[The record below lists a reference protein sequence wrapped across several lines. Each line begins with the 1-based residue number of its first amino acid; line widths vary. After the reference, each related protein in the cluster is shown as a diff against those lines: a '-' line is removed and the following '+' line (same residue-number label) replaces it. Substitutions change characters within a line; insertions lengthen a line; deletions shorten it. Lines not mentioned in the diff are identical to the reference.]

1 MGNSKKMSDW
11 THILLDTSFIIDYLS
26 SPEKFD
32 DNPKKQESI
41 KLANDIMTELS
52 LANRAHKPQFYITSI
67 TIGELIKLET
77 ASISRKI
84 IEIFYSGDVTFL
96 PYGKSEAEE
105 MNEFIQKYRKLKEP
119 RKSLQAIEKVKKES
133 GCINYRGWISD
144 DMKILSCAKKL
155 HDKKML
161 DVILTSDEK
170 TFFPI
175 AEIWELPCRC
185 LNLQHFPRDMY
196 GALREQ

>member
-1 MGNSKKMSDW
+1 MGNSKKISEW
-11 THILLDTSFIIDYLS
+11 IHILLDTSFIIDYLS

-32 DNPKKQESI
+32 DNPKKKESI
-41 KLANDIMTELS
+41 TLANDIMSELS
-52 LANRAHKPQFYITSI
+52 LVNRVHKPQFYITSI

-84 IEIFYSGDVTFL
+84 VEIFYSGDVTFL

-119 RKSLQAIEKVKKES
+119 WKSLQAIEKAKKES
-133 GCINYRGWISD
+133 ECMNYRGWIND

-170 TFFPI
+170 TFLPI
-175 AEIWELPCRC
+175 AEIWKLPCRC
-185 LNLQHFPRDMY
+185 LNSTYFPRDMY
-196 GALREQ
+196 GELKEQ